1 MSDSGSLTPVP
12 PSKPPA
18 ARSPA
23 AEPPE
28 IRVVDKRWWAQG
40 EETQAEEPSVKPSY
54 VEELERQLS
63 EKDTLLQ
70 SYIAKYREA
79 ADEFEESRVRLRREA
94 AKDVERGIRGILAE
108 LLEVVD
114 NLDRAIDAARQT
126 APEDA
131 LVQGVEMVRD
141 QFLAKLRGFGVTRL
155 ESQGQPFDPARHDA
169 VTTVPVTEPAQDS
182 QILGVI
188 KEGYVIGDEVL
199 RPASVAVGRL
209 ASPEGQESPPA
220 DSEPSRT

>member
-1 MSDSGSLTPVP
+1 MSDSGPLTPFP

-18 ARSPA
+18 ARSPET
-23 AEPPE
+23 EPPE
-28 IRVVDKRWWAQG
+28 IRVVDKRWWAKG
-40 EETQAEEPSVKPSY
+40 EEAQAEEPSLKPSY
-54 VEELERQLS
+54 VEDLERQLS
-63 EKDTLLQ
+63 EKDTRLQ
-70 SYIAKYREA
+70 SYIAKYKEA
-79 ADEFEESRVRLRREA
+79 ANEFEESRVRLRREV

-108 LLEVVD
+108 LLDVVD

-126 APEDA
+126 APQDA
-131 LVQGVEMVRD
+131 LVHGVEMVRN

-155 ESQGQPFDPARHDA
+155 ESQGQIFDPARHDA

>member
-1 MSDSGSLTPVP
+1 MSDSGSRTPVP
-12 PSKPPA
+12 PSKL
-18 ARSPA
+18 PA

-28 IRVVDKRWWAQG
+28 LRVVDKRWWAQS
-40 EETQAEEPSVKPSY
+40 EKTQAEEPSLKPSY

-79 ADEFEESRVRLRREA
+79 ANEFEESRVRLRREV

-108 LLEVVD
+108 MLEVID

-126 APEDA
+126 APKDA
-131 LVQGVEMVRD
+131 LVHGVEMVRD

-155 ESQGQPFDPARHDA
+155 ESQGQLFDPARHDA
-169 VTTVPVTEPAQDS
+169 VTTVSVTEPAQDS

-188 KEGYVIGDEVL
+188 KEGYVMGDEVL

>member
-28 IRVVDKRWWAQG
+28 LRVVDKRWWAQG
-40 EETQAEEPSVKPSY
+40 EKTQAEEPSLKPSY

-79 ADEFEESRVRLRREA
+79 ANEFEESRVRLRREV

-108 LLEVVD
+108 MLEVID

-126 APEDA
+126 APKDA
-131 LVQGVEMVRD
+131 LVHGVEMVRD

-155 ESQGQPFDPARHDA
+155 ESQGQLFDPARHDA
-169 VTTVPVTEPAQDS
+169 VTTVSVTEPAQDS

>member
-18 ARSPA
+18 ARSPE

-28 IRVVDKRWWAQG
+28 LRVVDKRWWARG
-40 EETQAEEPSVKPSY
+40 EETQAEEPSLKPSY

-79 ADEFEESRVRLRREA
+79 ANEFEDSRVRLRREG

-126 APEDA
+126 APQDA

-141 QFLAKLRGFGVTRL
+141 QFLAKLKGFGVTRPGVSGSAL
-155 ESQGQPFDPARHDA
+155 RPSSARRGHDRFGDRTCTGQPDPRRD
-169 VTTVPVTEPAQDS
+169 Q
-182 QILGVI
+182 
-188 KEGYVIGDEVL
+188 
-199 RPASVAVGRL
+199 GRL
-209 ASPEGQESPPA
+209 RDWRRGASTCERGRWATGFPRGPGVA
-220 DSEPSRT
+220 SR

>member
-1 MSDSGSLTPVP
+1 MSDSSSLTPVP

-18 ARSPA
+18 ARSPEA
-23 AEPPE
+23 QPPE
-28 IRVVDKRWWAQG
+28 LRVVDKRWWAQG

-79 ADEFEESRVRLRREA
+79 ADEFEESRVRLRREV

-126 APEDA
+126 APQDA

-155 ESQGQPFDPARHDA
+155 ESQGQPFDPARHEA
-169 VTTVPVTEPAQDS
+169 VTTVSVTEPAQDS
-182 QILGVI
+182 QIVGVI

>member
-1 MSDSGSLTPVP
+1 MSDSSSVTPEP

-18 ARSPA
+18 ARSPEA
-23 AEPPE
+23 QPPE

-79 ADEFEESRVRLRREA
+79 ADEFEESRVRLRREV

-126 APEDA
+126 APQDA

-155 ESQGQPFDPARHDA
+155 ESQGQPFDPARHEA
-169 VTTVPVTEPAQDS
+169 VTTVSVTEPAQDS
-182 QILGVI
+182 QIVGVI

-209 ASPEGQESPPA
+209 ASPEGQESSPA

>member
-1 MSDSGSLTPVP
+1 MSDSGPLTPVP

-63 EKDTLLQ
+63 EKDVLLQ
-70 SYIAKYREA
+70 SHIAKYREA
-79 ADEFEESRVRLRREA
+79 ADEFEESRVRLRREV
-94 AKDVERGIRGILAE
+94 AKDVERRIRGILAE

-126 APEDA
+126 APQDA

-155 ESQGQPFDPARHDA
+155 ESQGQPFDPTRHDA
-169 VTTVPVTEPAQDS
+169 VTTVSVTEPAQDS

-209 ASPEGQESPPA
+209 ASPEGQESSPA